1 MRLRFGKRGNQA
13 VFLDLEAIPR
23 RVILKNRGPETE
35 EKTFNRDGL
44 IKKKNLQHGV
54 GIKAKLEKEKNQQAE
69 SC

>member
-1 MRLRFGKRGNQA
+1 MRPRFGKRGNQA

-44 IKKKNLQHGV
+44 IKKKKPSTWCWN
-54 GIKAKLEKEKNQQAE
+54 
-69 SC
+69 

>member
-1 MRLRFGKRGNQA
+1 MFKNLIEVTTGWVNVRLQFGKRGNQA

-44 IKKKNLQHGV
+44 IKETSTWCWN
-54 GIKAKLEKEKNQQAE
+54 
-69 SC
+69 